1 MSEGRDPWARLSRR
15 WASSSR
21 LEALEADDEE
31 RERSSRGTVPISEV
45 RDRREVVLSGT
56 LQSGEPYS
64 PVDAPARLVAT
75 LFDGTGTVELR
86 WEGRRSI
93 PGIDVGRRIEVSGT
107 VGRRKHLAIIDPLY
121 RLLPAGAR

>member
-1 MSEGRDPWARLSRR
+1 MSDWAGLWARVSRR

-21 LEALEADDEE
+21 EALEADDEE
-31 RERSSRGTVPISEV
+31 RERSSRGTIPISEV
-45 RDRREVVLSGT
+45 HDRHEVVLSGT
-56 LQSGEPYS
+56 LQSVTYS

-93 PGIDVGRRIEVSGT
+93 PGIDVGRRIEVTGT
-107 VGRRKHLAIIDPLY
+107 VGRHRNHLAIIDPLY
-121 RLLPAGAR
+121 RLLPVGPR

>member
-1 MSEGRDPWARLSRR
+1 MSEGRDPWARLSKR

-21 LEALEADDEE
+21 EALEADDEE

-45 RDRREVVLSGT
+45 RDRQEVVLSGT
-56 LQSGEPYS
+56 LQSVTYS

-107 VGRRKHLAIIDPLY
+107 VGRHRKHLAIIDPLY

>member
-1 MSEGRDPWARLSRR
+1 MSERGNLWAHVTRR

-21 LEALEADDEE
+21 EALEADDEE

-45 RDRREVVLSGT
+45 HERQEVVLSGT
-56 LQSGEPYS
+56 LQSVTYS

-93 PGIDVGRRIEVSGT
+93 PGIDVGRRVEVSGT
-107 VGRRKHLAIIDPLY
+107 VGRHRNHLAIIDPLY
-121 RLLPAGAR
+121 RLLAIGAR